1 MELQIIKEQ
10 EILGKQF
17 KMYGTVQTPLFL
29 AKDVAEWVDYSKTSQ
44 GYYNTSMMLSKID
57 EDEKIKMSF
66 STINNADSR
75 KNNLSTDVWMLTEQG
90 LYEVLM
96 QSRKPI
102 AKEFKK
108 EVKAILKQIRL
119 TGGYVQTDR
128 EEEFIDKYFP
138 SFTEDTKL
146 TMIHDLRNQNKQYK
160 EQISQ
165 LEPQANAF
173 KDLMTAQGYLPI
185 LDVCG
190 CVNKSRSSLFQFLI
204 EKKVL
209 TKQSGHN
216 VPYERFKKNNM
227 FKTIISKKNG
237 HFYPITVV
245 SPLGLI
251 YIYKLL
257 KKNDMLDEF
266 NSSLLLEMQDLE
278 VSA

>member
-1 MELQIIKEQ
+1 
-10 EILGKQF
+10 
-17 KMYGTVQTPLFL
+17 
-29 AKDVAEWVDYSKTSQ
+29 
-44 GYYNTSMMLSKID
+44 MLSKID

-119 TGGYVQTDR
+119 TGGYVQTDM

-237 HFYPITVV
+237 RFYPITVV